1 MSVQWS
7 PQQIDGIKIARGWL
21 MKCNGELRS
30 GRKLSQPILRIFGF
44 AGTGKTTL
52 ARHLADG
59 ADGPTC
65 WCAFTGKAALMMQR
79 SGCHGATTIHGL
91 IYQVKEGRNG
101 ATRFVLDK
109 SSPAASAAM
118 IGVDECSMVDE
129 ELARDLM
136 SFGRPILV
144 LGDPAQLPPVKGA
157 GYFINAAPDVMLTE
171 IHRQARDSPIID
183 LATTVREGGN
193 LRLGSY
199 GASRV
204 IERGVL
210 SDEEVLAADQIL
222 VGKNTTR
229 TAYNRRMRSI
239 KGMDDPLPMRGDR
252 LVCLRNDKAL
262 GIFNGG
268 IFTADS
274 GLLKPDPEFPD
285 CIRFEVKSEDFPRKA
300 SLPVMV
306 RHEFFDGSA
315 EDIPWRELKGTQQF
329 DFGYALTAHKAQG
342 SQWPSVIAYDES
354 GTFREDASRWLY
366 TAITRAQD
374 RITVVTD
381 FE

>member
-1 MSVQWS
+1 MSRQWS
-7 PQQIDGIKIARGWL
+7 PQQVEGIRIARGWL
-21 MKCNGELRS
+21 MKCNAELRQ
-30 GRKLSQPILRIFGF
+30 GRKLSQPILRVFGF

-65 WCAFTGKAALMMQR
+65 WCAFTGKAALMMQM

-109 SSPAASAAM
+109 ASPAASAAM

-129 ELARDLM
+129 ELALDLL

-171 IHRQARDSPIID
+171 IHRQAAENPIIRM
-183 LATTVREGGN
+183 ATTIREGGH
-193 LRLGSY
+193 LELGQH

-210 SDEEVLAADQIL
+210 SPEEVKAADQIL
-222 VGKNTTR
+222 VGKNATR
-229 TAYNRRMRSI
+229 QAYNRRMRSI
-239 KGMDDPLPMRGDR
+239 YGYQDEFPMRGER

-262 GIFNGG
+262 GIYNGG
-268 IFTADS
+268 LFVVDS
-274 GLLKPDPEFPD
+274 GLLPPEPDKPD
-285 CIRFEVKSEDFPRKA
+285 CIKFEVKSDDFKRKA
-300 SLPVMV
+300 ALPVNV
-306 RHEFFDGSA
+306 RREFFTGA
-315 EDIPWRELKGTQQF
+315 VEEIPWRELRGTQQF
-329 DFGYALTAHKAQG
+329 DFGYALTVHKSQG
-342 SQWPSVIAYDES
+342 SQWPNTIVYDES
-354 GTFREDASRWLY
+354 GTFKEDARRWLY
-366 TAITRAQD
+366 TAVTRAQETV
-374 RITVVTD
+374 TVVV
-381 FE
+381 

>member
-1 MSVQWS
+1 MSRQWS
-7 PQQIDGIKIARGWL
+7 PQQVEGIRIARGWL
-21 MKCNGELRS
+21 MKCNAELRQ
-30 GRKLSQPILRIFGF
+30 GRKLSQPILRVFGF

-65 WCAFTGKAALMMQR
+65 WCAFTGKAALMMQM

-109 SSPAASAAM
+109 ASPAASAAM

-129 ELARDLM
+129 ELALDLL

-157 GYFINAAPDVMLTE
+157 GYFINADPDVMLTE
-171 IHRQARDSPIID
+171 IHRQAAENPIIRM
-183 LATTVREGGN
+183 ATTIREGGP
-193 LRLGSY
+193 LELGQR

-210 SDEEVLAADQIL
+210 SPEEVKAADQIL
-222 VGKNTTR
+222 VGKNATR
-229 TAYNRRMRSI
+229 QAYNRRMRSI
-239 KGMDDPLPMRGDR
+239 YGYQDEFPMRGER

-262 GIFNGG
+262 GIYNGG
-268 IFTADS
+268 LFTVDS
-274 GLLKPDPEFPD
+274 GLLPPEPDKPD
-285 CIRFEVKSEDFPRKA
+285 CIKFEVKSDDFKRKA
-300 SLPVMV
+300 ALPVNV
-306 RHEFFDGSA
+306 RREFFTGA
-315 EDIPWRELKGTQQF
+315 VEEIPWRELRGTQQF
-329 DFGYALTAHKAQG
+329 DFGYALTVHKSQG
-342 SQWPSVIAYDES
+342 SQWPNTIVYDES
-354 GTFREDASRWLY
+354 GTFKEDARRWLY
-366 TAITRAQD
+366 TAVTRAQETV
-374 RITVVTD
+374 TVVV
-381 FE
+381 